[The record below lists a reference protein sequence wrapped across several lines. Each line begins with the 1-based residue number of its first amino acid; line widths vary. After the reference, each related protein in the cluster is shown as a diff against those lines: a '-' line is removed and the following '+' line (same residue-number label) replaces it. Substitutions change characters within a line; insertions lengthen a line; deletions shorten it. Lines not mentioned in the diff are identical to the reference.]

1 MVRNN
6 PMILLATLGN
16 VCSIAF
22 FNYFGVSVTKYM
34 SASSRMIL
42 DSLRTMVIWG
52 FSLGVKWE
60 DFCYI
65 EIIGFAFLL
74 SGTIIY
80 QDVHPSLRLPYL
92 KYPEKEPSAAATEGF
107 VKLAAEDEDMQEG
120 LLNVN

>member
-52 FSLGVKWE
+52 FSLGV
-60 DFCYI
+60 
-65 EIIGFAFLL
+65 
-74 SGTIIY
+74 
-80 QDVHPSLRLPYL
+80 
-92 KYPEKEPSAAATEGF
+92 
-107 VKLAAEDEDMQEG
+107 
-120 LLNVN
+120 